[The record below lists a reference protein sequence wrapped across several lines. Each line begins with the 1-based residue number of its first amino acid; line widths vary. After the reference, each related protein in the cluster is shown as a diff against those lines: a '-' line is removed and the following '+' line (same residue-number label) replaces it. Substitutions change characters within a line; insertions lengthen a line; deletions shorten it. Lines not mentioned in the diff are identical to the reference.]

1 MRILLA
7 EERDMSGSNTLLTTT
22 RKTSWRACL
31 VLAAAMLLPFSAF
44 AADTA
49 QLGPAE
55 MVDKVARDV
64 LRELDAKRAEL
75 RKDPSKIRGIVDTHF
90 LPNFDTEYAASLVLG
105 KHWRAATP
113 EQRKRFVA
121 AFYQSLLQNYG
132 EALVDFTPDRMTIQ
146 PYRGDAAE
154 TKATVRTE
162 IKRDN
167 GSRVPVNYTL
177 RKTATGWK
185 AYDVTIEGISYVVSF
200 RTDFQSEIDQKGLDG
215 VIQRMEAQQA
225 AGKSSAP
232 GKKKS

>member
-1 MRILLA
+1 MSAFIATSIRRATWRVGLLFA
-7 EERDMSGSNTLLTTT
+7 
-22 RKTSWRACL
+22 A
-31 VLAAAMLLPFSAF
+31 VLLLPLYGH

-49 QLGPAE
+49 QLGPGE

-64 LRELDAKRAEL
+64 LRELDANRAEM
-75 RKDPSKIRGIVDTHF
+75 RKDPSKIRALVDKHF

-105 KHWRAATP
+105 KTWRTATP
-113 EQRKRFVA
+113 DQRKRFVA

-132 EALVDFTPDRMTIQ
+132 EALLDFTPDRMTIQ

-177 RKTATGWK
+177 RKTPTGWK

-200 RTDFQSEIDQKGLDG
+200 RTDFQSEIDQKGLDS
-215 VIQRMEAQQA
+215 VIQRLETQQA
-225 AGKSSAP
+225 AGKITAP

>member
-1 MRILLA
+1 MSAFIATSNRATWRVGVLLA
-7 EERDMSGSNTLLTTT
+7 S
-22 RKTSWRACL
+22 
-31 VLAAAMLLPFSAF
+31 VLLLPVYAH

-55 MVDKVARDV
+55 MVDKVAREV
-64 LRELDAKRAEL
+64 LRELDANRAEM
-75 RKDPSKIRGIVDTHF
+75 RKDPSKIRALVDKHF

-105 KHWRAATP
+105 KTWRTANP
-113 EQRKRFVA
+113 DQRKRFVA

-132 EALVDFTPDRMTIQ
+132 EALLDFTPDRMTIQ
-146 PYRGDAAE
+146 PYRGDPAA

-200 RTDFQSEIDQKGLDG
+200 RTDFQSEIDQKGLDS
-215 VIQRMEAQQA
+215 VIQRLETQQA
-225 AGKSSAP
+225 AGKSPLPS
-232 GKKKS
+232 KKKS